1 VSAVVSTYGERTRGF
16 PDSGAAARRQ
26 ARRVFKTV
34 VWATDGS
41 ETSQRALP
49 YARALA
55 NGGRLVVVHVCE
67 LLVGRLGGQPA
78 YSDDDDTERA
88 IREQVEGLREE
99 GVDVSLQLVTTLDT
113 NAAPALAKAASQAN
127 ADVIVVGTRGNAPLA
142 GLVLGS
148 VTQRLLHLAPCPV
161 FAVPPVADRLTSH
174 V

>member
-1 VSAVVSTYGERTRGF
+1 M
-16 PDSGAAARRQ
+16 DARSQDRQ
-26 ARRVFKTV
+26 MFDTV
-34 VWATDGS
+34 MWATDGS
-41 ETSQRALP
+41 ETAQRALP
-49 YARALA
+49 YACALA
-55 NGGRLVVVHVCE
+55 IGGRLVVVHVCE

-78 YSDDDDTERA
+78 YADDETERA

-99 GVDVSLQLVTTLDT
+99 GIDVSLKLVTTLDT

-161 FAVPPVADRLTSH
+161 FAVPPVSDRLTSPA
-174 V
+174 